1 MSYGLNANVLTIFEE
16 NNYYPFGLKHKG
28 YNDYTPTSNKYKY
41 NGKELQDE
49 LNLNVYDYGARNYD
63 PALGRWM
70 NIDPLA
76 EKMSR
81 YSPYNY
87 CFDNPIRF
95 TDPDVVRFCFLTESD
110 RNEYL
115 PII

>member
-1 MSYGLNANVLTIFEE
+1 M
-16 NNYYPFGLKHKG
+16 
-28 YNDYTPTSNKYKY
+28 
-41 NGKELQDE
+41 
-49 LNLNVYDYGARNYD
+49 YDYGARNYD

-76 EKMSR
+76 EQMRR

-95 TDPDVVRFCFLTESD
+95 TDPDGMSPE
-110 RNEYL
+110 
-115 PII
+115 IIDPKISK